1 MDETYEVIEQPE
13 DKRGGKP
20 APLVDAAAVAGAGDF
35 CARCGKAMGAS
46 SVVCTHCGLDLRTG
60 QTAAGGI
67 PGVARKAEAERT
79 DTRPALCDRGPEES
93 EGATRSAVRVMLWA
107 AAIMA
112 LSGALMAAIFL
123 KGDVAWW
130 VRPAKGLLILLSLGI
145 HTLTGLGGLYLAAL
159 WIDHR
164 VGDLELAVGRMAACV
179 GVFLAVLF
187 IPLGAGGF
195 SGVLSFLLASAA
207 YVATACVLF
216 GKKPA
221 IGGRVALMHF
231 GVAAVVQLGLTLYGL
246 VAAASVGK

>member
-1 MDETYEVIEQPE
+1 MDETYEVIEQPG
-13 DKRGGKP
+13 DVRGSKP
-20 APLVDAAAVAGAGDF
+20 APLVDPAAEVASGDF

-60 QTAAGGI
+60 QTAVGGI
-67 PGVARKAEAERT
+67 PGVAKKVATEQVNA
-79 DTRPALCDRGPEES
+79 RPALCDRGPDDS

-107 AAIMA
+107 AAALA

-130 VRPAKGLLILLSLGI
+130 VRPAKGLLILLSLVI
-145 HTLTGLGGLYLAAL
+145 HTLTGLGGLYLAAQ

-195 SGVLSFLLASAA
+195 SGVLSFLLASVA
-207 YVATACVLF
+207 YLATASVLF
-216 GKKPA
+216 GKKLA

-231 GVAAVVQLGLTLYGL
+231 GVAAAVQLGLTLYGL
-246 VAAASVGK
+246 VAAVGAGK